1 MNTTIGVDNL
11 MGNRFTDD
19 EQIKQILS
27 NKQKLIA
34 FREMV
39 IMHIKKN
46 DIATKILSEDL
57 EKQTND
63 IILPLSSFKQCLKVI
78 GVSLSPA
85 VSALISFWYFYSNC
99 NDLQSKETLPS
110 TTNTDNKMQSPQ
122 WKEFLP
128 RARHLT
134 PETQEMS
141 RAAVLKCDPE
151 WTQWFQTQAI

>member
-85 VSALISFWYFYSNC
+85 VSALISF
-99 NDLQSKETLPS
+99 
-110 TTNTDNKMQSPQ
+110 
-122 WKEFLP
+122 
-128 RARHLT
+128 
-134 PETQEMS
+134 
-141 RAAVLKCDPE
+141 
-151 WTQWFQTQAI
+151 